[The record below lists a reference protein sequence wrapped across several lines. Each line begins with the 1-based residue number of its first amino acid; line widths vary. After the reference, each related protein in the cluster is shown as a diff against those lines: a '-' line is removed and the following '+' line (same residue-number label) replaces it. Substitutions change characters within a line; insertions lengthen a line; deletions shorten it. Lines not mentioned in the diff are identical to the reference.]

1 MRLRQQLRKL
11 LAERM
16 RTLLNG
22 LPWCAISHHGV
33 VRNHQDFVTRQSR
46 RQIVRDQQTTDVALL
61 NTTAEQLKDLRFG
74 DWIERTGGLISDD
87 QVGTTKQR
95 NRNTNT
101 LALTTR

>member
-22 LPWCAISHHGV
+22 LPRCAISHHGV

-61 NTTAEQLKDLRFG
+61 NTTAKQLKDLRFG
-74 DWIERTGGLISDD
+74 DWIERTGGSSAMI
-87 QVGTTKQR
+87 K
-95 NRNTNT
+95 
-101 LALTTR
+101 LALPSNAIAIQIRWR